1 MITIS
6 TRKSKLAMWQTE
18 SVAAML
24 KKAGLESEILSME
37 TLGDKVLNTSI
48 AKIGSKGV
56 FTEELEQQLASGV
69 ADIAVHSAKDLQS
82 VLPESFELIAFTERE
97 SVYDVLLSR
106 GEVDLN
112 DATKPLVIGTS
123 SVRRR
128 AFLRHY
134 FPHVKLVDMRGNL
147 QTRIGKMDAGDC
159 DALILAFAGVRRM
172 GYESM
177 IVHQFDPAEFIPP
190 VGQGCIAV
198 ESAVGLDAEKR
209 AAVRAAVNDE
219 ESEVCLVAERA
230 FLKKLEGGCSIP
242 AFGYATLND
251 GRLLLRV
258 GLSSL
263 DGAEMIHREET
274 ILLSGAKLVEAAA
287 LGTRL
292 GGDVL
297 VSGGKRMLAEI
308 RAEQG

>member
-106 GEVDLN
+106 E
-112 DATKPLVIGTS
+112 
-123 SVRRR
+123 
-128 AFLRHY
+128 
-134 FPHVKLVDMRGNL
+134 KLISTMPQN
-147 QTRIGKMDAGDC
+147 
-159 DALILAFAGVRRM
+159 
-172 GYESM
+172 
-177 IVHQFDPAEFIPP
+177 HW
-190 VGQGCIAV
+190 
-198 ESAVGLDAEKR
+198 
-209 AAVRAAVNDE
+209 
-219 ESEVCLVAERA
+219 
-230 FLKKLEGGCSIP
+230 
-242 AFGYATLND
+242 
-251 GRLLLRV
+251 
-258 GLSSL
+258 
-263 DGAEMIHREET
+263 
-274 ILLSGAKLVEAAA
+274 
-287 LGTRL
+287 
-292 GGDVL
+292 
-297 VSGGKRMLAEI
+297 
-308 RAEQG
+308 

>member
-1 MITIS
+1 
-6 TRKSKLAMWQTE
+6 
-18 SVAAML
+18 
-24 KKAGLESEILSME
+24 
-37 TLGDKVLNTSI
+37 
-48 AKIGSKGV
+48 
-56 FTEELEQQLASGV
+56 
-69 ADIAVHSAKDLQS
+69 
-82 VLPESFELIAFTERE
+82 
-97 SVYDVLLSR
+97 
-106 GEVDLN
+106 
-112 DATKPLVIGTS
+112 
-123 SVRRR
+123 
-128 AFLRHY
+128 
-134 FPHVKLVDMRGNL
+134 MRGNL

-177 IVHQFDPAEFIPP
+177 IVHRFDPAEFIPP

-274 ILLSGAKLVEAAA
+274 ILLGGAKLVEAAA